1 MCKYD
6 VVLTLMTLDCVMALC
21 SLPAAVPS
29 VECGLQGACASLKAM
44 IPAVTEETD
53 AAAKHSFFF
62 GFVTLEPAED
72 MH

>member
-1 MCKYD
+1 M
-6 VVLTLMTLDCVMALC
+6 LP
-21 SLPAAVPS
+21 SLPAAVPSVECGLPS